1 MLNHGNAKSSSSAC
15 SYLDAM
21 VVLVPHVRTQI
32 SKYVNTSSKVTPNIF
47 QTSSLWS
54 ISIHKFLHHFSWVN
68 SLKWHRSWCPW
79 SWWLPQAVEKLR
91 TFHLPNIRISI
102 YLSIYIYSNL
112 KKYIYNIHIYIYYIF
127 LTQLQHPPIVHAPTP
142 NRNQPESVA
151 SLGTPLGL
159 CNWALPRRFLSSS
172 FCKKLAATSEP
183 SCPSLGGHARW

>member
-102 YLSIYIYSNL
+102 YLYIYIQNL
-112 KKYIYNIHIYIYYIF
+112 KEYIYIIYIYIYYIF
-127 LTQLQHPPIVHAPTP
+127 LTQLQHPPIFHA
-142 NRNQPESVA
+142 RNPQPES
-151 SLGTPLGL
+151 TQQ
-159 CNWALPRRFLSSS
+159 LPHLE
-172 FCKKLAATSEP
+172 L
-183 SCPSLGGHARW
+183 L